1 MGKRAMREVRSTP
14 SAARFGRWFA
24 ALVAVTTLLVARQAS
39 ALIPIPVGGHPQELD
54 VFARVTLERG
64 LVEPNENKA
73 SWQKANWDML
83 TVGGG
88 YGLGHFGVLQDLSVR
103 AEITGYQSPAEVN
116 DLSRGVVAAPQCA
129 GTVVGPGQCQFHG
142 ADKGA
147 FVTPSIGTNF
157 VHTGAFAFGVFLVG
171 NIPLG
176 VNYEKFVLPRIDYVG
191 GGFRAGT
198 HLTSWLSIENT
209 FYVGSG
215 SPRPGSRR
223 QNGTFAATQLLHFE
237 SPRLGT
243 SPHFKVG
250 IKVGP
255 YVDGDLVGERTDAR
269 YDQAY
274 TAGFPD
280 RTDRIRMFRFA
291 ATVLPYVQMS
301 DKVSLEL
308 GYLQKI
314 FGYDTPATQLYT
326 ATLRY
331 VF

>member
-1 MGKRAMREVRSTP
+1 MHRSLTALLVV
-14 SAARFGRWFA
+14 AA
-24 ALVAVTTLLVARQAS
+24 VAVSSRAE
-39 ALIPIPVGGHPQELD
+39 ALIPIPVGGHPKELD

-73 SWQKANWDML
+73 SFQRAQWEMF

-88 YGLGHFGVLQDLSVR
+88 YGIGDVGVLQDLSVR

-116 DLSRGVVAAPQCA
+116 DLARGSVPAGACAGVVTA
-129 GTVVGPGQCQFHG
+129 PGQCQFHPS
-142 ADKGA
+142 DRGA
-147 FVTPSIGTNF
+147 FITPSIGASL
-157 VHTGAFAFGVFLVG
+157 VHTGQFAFGVFLVG
-171 NIPLG
+171 NIPVG
-176 VNYEKFVLPRIDYVG
+176 VNYEKFVVPRVDYVG

-198 HLTSWLSIENT
+198 EFSSWFALETS

-215 SPRPGSRR
+215 SAGKGGR
-223 QNGTFAATQLLHFE
+223 QNGTFAATQLLHF
-237 SPRLGT
+237 RTGRIGT
-243 SPHFKVG
+243 SPFVRLGVKL
-250 IKVGP
+250 GP
-255 YVDGDLVGERTDAR
+255 YVDGDLIGERTDPA

-274 TAGFPD
+274 TAGYPD

-291 ATVLPYVQMS
+291 ASAFPYAQVS

-308 GYLQKI
+308 GYLQKL

-326 ATLRY
+326 ATIRY

>member
-1 MGKRAMREVRSTP
+1 MRARTLGLRTAVALAVSLVP
-14 SAARFGRWFA
+14 LLSADDAR
-24 ALVAVTTLLVARQAS
+24 

-64 LVEPNENKA
+64 LVEPNDNKA
-73 SWQKANWDML
+73 SWTKANWEML

-88 YGLGHFGVLQDLSVR
+88 YGLGHFGVLQDLSIR
-103 AEITGYQSPAEVN
+103 AEITGYQSPAEIN
-116 DLSRGVVAAPQCA
+116 DPGKGAIAPGQCS
-129 GTVVGPGQCQFHG
+129 GTVLGPGQCQFHP

-147 FVTPSIGTNF
+147 FITPSISTSL
-157 VHTGAFAFGVFLVG
+157 VHTATVSLGVFLVG

-191 GGFRAGT
+191 GGFRTGIEFEPWFAFE
-198 HLTSWLSIENT
+198 TS

-215 SPRPGSRR
+215 SPRPGSDR
-223 QNGTFAATQLLHFE
+223 QNGTFAATQLLHFRTA
-237 SPRLGT
+237 RLGG
-243 SPHFKVG
+243 SPYFRLGV
-250 IKVGP
+250 KVGP
-255 YVDGDLVGERTDAR
+255 YVDGDLIGERTDSR
-269 YDQAY
+269 YDMAF
-274 TAGFPD
+274 TAGYPE

-291 ATVLPYVQMS
+291 ATFLPYIQMS

-308 GYLQKI
+308 GYLQKL

>member
-1 MGKRAMREVRSTP
+1 MIVGEGVFRRCIVP
-14 SAARFGRWFA
+14 F
-24 ALVAVTTLLVARQAS
+24 LTLLSLSIAGDAF

-116 DLSRGVVAAPQCA
+116 DVSKGAVAAAQCG
-129 GTVVGPGQCQFHG
+129 GTVLGPSECQFHPS
-142 ADKGA
+142 DKGA
-147 FVTPSIGTNF
+147 FVTPSISTSL
-157 VHTGAFAFGVFLVG
+157 VHTATISLGVFLVG

-191 GGFRAGT
+191 GGLRTGIEIETWFAFE
-198 HLTSWLSIENT
+198 TS

-215 SPRPGSRR
+215 SPRPGSDR
-223 QNGTFAATQLLHFE
+223 QNGTFAATQLLHFRTA
-237 SPRLGT
+237 RLGS
-243 SPHFKVG
+243 SPYFRLG
-250 IKVGP
+250 IKIGP
-255 YVDGDLVGERTDAR
+255 YVDGDLIGERTDAR

-274 TAGFPD
+274 TAGYPE

-291 ATVLPYVQMS
+291 ATFLPYIQMS
-301 DKVSLEL
+301 GRVSLEL
-308 GYLQKI
+308 GYLQKL

>member
-1 MGKRAMREVRSTP
+1 MFVGRS
-14 SAARFGRWFA
+14 AW
-24 ALVAVTTLLVARQAS
+24 
-39 ALIPIPVGGHPQELD
+39 ALIPIPVGGHPKELD

-73 SWQKANWDML
+73 SWQKANWEML

-88 YGLGHFGVLQDLSVR
+88 YGLGHFGIFQDLSIR

-116 DLSRGVVAAPQCA
+116 DLARGSVAEGRCSGKVLGA
-129 GTVVGPGQCQFHG
+129 GECQFHP
-142 ADKGA
+142 ADKGT
-147 FVTPSIGTNF
+147 FITPSVSTSL
-157 VHTGAFAFGVFLVG
+157 VHTATVSLGVFLVG
-171 NIPLG
+171 NIPIG

-191 GGFRAGT
+191 GGFRTGIEFEPWFAFE
-198 HLTSWLSIENT
+198 TS

-215 SPRPGSRR
+215 SPRPGQNR
-223 QNGTFAATQLLHFE
+223 QNGTFAATQALHF
-237 SPRLGT
+237 RT
-243 SPHFKVG
+243 SRIGGATYFRFGV
-250 IKVGP
+250 KVGP
-255 YVDGDLVGERTDAR
+255 YVDGDLVGERADAR

-274 TAGFPD
+274 TAGYPE
-280 RTDRIRMFRFA
+280 RSDRIRMFRFA
-291 ATVLPYVQMS
+291 AMVLPYVQMS

-308 GYLQKI
+308 GYLQKL